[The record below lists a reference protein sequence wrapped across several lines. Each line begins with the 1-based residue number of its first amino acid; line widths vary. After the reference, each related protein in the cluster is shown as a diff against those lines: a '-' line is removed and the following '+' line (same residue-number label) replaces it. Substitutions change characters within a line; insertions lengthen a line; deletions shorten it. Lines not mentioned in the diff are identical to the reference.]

1 MESNS
6 TVETEIEKAA
16 KAIKGG
22 WVAALVSAAITLVVT
37 ILGATGTA
45 DLGLNADWYMLVDVG
60 LLLILAFFIYK
71 KSRIAATIMFGY
83 FLLAKIFIIVETGQF
98 QGFIMAFVFLFFYG
112 NAMLGTYRYH
122 RLKTAEDAVDV
133 F

>member
-1 MESNS
+1 MESHS
-6 TVETEIEKAA
+6 TEETEIEKAA

-22 WVAALVSAAITLVVT
+22 WVAALISAAFTLVIT

-45 DLGLNADWYMLVDVG
+45 DLGLNADWYMLVDVA
-60 LLLILAFFIYK
+60 LLLILAFGIYK

-83 FLLAKIFIIVETGQF
+83 FLLSKILIIVETGQF
-98 QGFIMAFVFLFFYG
+98 QGFILAFVFLYFYG
-112 NAMLGTYRYH
+112 NAMLWTFKYH
-122 RLKTAEDAVDV
+122 RLKTAEDAADV